1 MPRRP
6 RPFRRLVGS
15 TATFETRGTTRTLP
29 SKSAAQPSWMGARGK
44 RKLKEAAARRGFASP
59 TKQQMGQGIAATEAR
74 VRAESQRELLIAEHT
89 QLLQLCEKHSPG
101 VLMAFRGRPL
111 RDGLD
116 AP

>member
-1 MPRRP
+1 
-6 RPFRRLVGS
+6 
-15 TATFETRGTTRTLP
+15 
-29 SKSAAQPSWMGARGK
+29 
-44 RKLKEAAARRGFASP
+44 
-59 TKQQMGQGIAATEAR
+59 MGQVIAATEAR